1 MEKAIC
7 KRAATVRFWDGYAKW
22 YKLWMDHNSYHDYI
36 IEVLTY
42 MVHPRWKVLDIGAG
56 SGILS
61 LPLCAIECDV
71 TALEPSVAMRSLLY
85 EESFKRG
92 IDWIKVNDGRW
103 EDFQVCE
110 TGKNDLI
117 MACNSLHLTQMGFE
131 KALEKIFEA
140 EPRNVFLVTELGSP
154 EIKVKWQ
161 YGDYKMLFSKSYET
175 ESSFAYHE
183 MEEMLEHWSFKIGR
197 VISLEEEMDIS
208 AGLEFRDGHM
218 WIRDTAYVGMY
229 WWTNNGLA

>member
-1 MEKAIC
+1 
-7 KRAATVRFWDGYAKW
+7 
-22 YKLWMDHNSYHDYI
+22 
-36 IEVLTY
+36 
-42 MVHPRWKVLDIGAG
+42 MVQPRWNVLDIGAG

-71 TALEPSVAMRSLLY
+71 TALEPSAAMRSLLY

-161 YGDYKMLFSKSYET
+161 YGDYKMLFSKNYET

-183 MEEMLEHWSFKIGR
+183 
-197 VISLEEEMDIS
+197 
-208 AGLEFRDGHM
+208 
-218 WIRDTAYVGMY
+218 
-229 WWTNNGLA
+229 